1 MWKLRNWS
9 KWGGTTFREKQ
20 TFYLKRNW
28 IFMSEAEKGKQY
40 FRATTNKTMGQVIDG
55 GVYGEEVQSQIE
67 WEQIVER
74 LEE

>member
-1 MWKLRNWS
+1 
-9 KWGGTTFREKQ
+9 
-20 TFYLKRNW
+20 
-28 IFMSEAEKGKQY
+28 MSEAEKGKQY